1 MDYVVQR
8 RDKRQETRHEMRDG
22 RWQMNWGN
30 PSTRWEM
37 KTEVLGGRS
46 KLKEDISERQ
56 ETRVSQMTGDERWRI
71 EDRRWRMEDGGWGVG
86 DGIYKMGDKTK
97 RQARSEKEQ
106 VKEQDTR
113 TKESDKNK
121 A

>member
-22 RWQMNWGN
+22 RWQMSWGS

-71 EDRRWRMEDGGWGVG
+71 EDRREKREDRRWRMEDGRGEMVFIGWETRLR
-86 DGIYKMGDKTK
+86 DKRDLK
-97 RQARSEKEQ
+97 KSK
-106 VKEQDTR
+106 
-113 TKESDKNK
+113 
-121 A
+121 